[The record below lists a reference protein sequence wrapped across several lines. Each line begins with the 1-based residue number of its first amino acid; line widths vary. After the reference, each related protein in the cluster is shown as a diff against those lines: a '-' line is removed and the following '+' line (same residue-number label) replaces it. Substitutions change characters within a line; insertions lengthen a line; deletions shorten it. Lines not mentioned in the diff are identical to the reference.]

1 MKFFGKLV
9 RRAIAVV
16 VTLTLLGI
24 LAAVG
29 AYYYLAP
36 ELPAVGVLRDVRFQ
50 VPLQVYTQNEQLVA
64 EYGDKK
70 RIPVTYD
77 QLPVDLVHAII
88 SAEDDRFFEHPGVD
102 YQGLLRAAFYLI
114 TTGQKAQGG
123 STITMQVT
131 RNFFL
136 SREKTYLRKLKE
148 IFLSL
153 KIEHELTKEQILE
166 LYFNKIY
173 FGNRAYG
180 VASAAQVYYGKPLDQ
195 LSLAEIAMIAGLPK
209 APSRYNPL
217 ANTNRAIIRRNY
229 VLSRMHEL
237 GYISTAD
244 YENAKAQPATASL
257 HRAGVAIE
265 APYIGEMVRAYM
277 VENYGEEAYTH
288 GYKVYVTIDET
299 MQNAADAALRKS
311 LLAYDER
318 HGYRGPLD
326 QISLP
331 EADPLEEANGAT
343 ETGNNTADEGLAQ
356 THPLAE
362 LASRTLANYPVVA
375 GLRPALVAT
384 VGEQD
389 ATVVL
394 RNGESTQ
401 LGWPGLAWAR
411 PYLTVNKRGPAPQT
425 ATDILAPGDIVYIGQ
440 NEEGAWR
447 LSQIPTVAGAIIA
460 IDPHDGAIKALSGG
474 FDFFY
479 SKFNRA
485 TQAKRQPG
493 SSFKPFVYSAAL
505 EKGFTPASIINDA
518 PVVFDDPGLETSWRP
533 ENYSGRIYG
542 PTRLR
547 QALIKSRN
555 LVSIRL
561 LQAIGIRYCIDYV
574 TRFGFDPEDLPK
586 DLSLSLG
593 SAAITPL
600 QLASAYT
607 VFANGGYRVPPYYID
622 RIEDIKGNLIYKHT
636 PTRVCEEC
644 EEEKPAE
651 RDETAAPVPLGTP
664 ADDQQPGSEPAVA
677 PEPDFIPA
685 ERVVTPQ
692 NVYQIT
698 SMMRDVVKR
707 GTGRRAMQL
716 GRHDLAGKTG
726 TTNDQR
732 DAWFAGFNG
741 DLVAISWTGFDDAQP
756 LGNKETGSRAAL
768 PMWIDFMRIALAGKP
783 ETPLI
788 QPEGM
793 ITVRIDPETGLLAG
807 AHQKNA
813 IFETFRAEYAP
824 QKRAPEI
831 DESVATPTTDSTE
844 EQTPQLLF

>member
-1 MKFFGKLV
+1 MKFFGKLL
-9 RRAIAVV
+9 RRTIAIVV
-16 VTLTLLGI
+16 ALTLLGV

-114 TTGQKAQGG
+114 TTGEKAQGG

-180 VASAAQVYYGKPLDQ
+180 VASAAQVYYGKSLDQ

-237 GYISTAD
+237 GYITTAD

-257 HRAGVAIE
+257 HRAGVSIE

-299 MQNAADAALRKS
+299 MQQAADTALRKS

-318 HGYRGPLD
+318 HGFRGPLG

-331 EADPLEEANGAT
+331 EAGPVEENPAPTGANDT
-343 ETGNNTADEGLAQ
+343 VTDEDLTQ
-356 THPLAE
+356 PHPLAE
-362 LASRTLANYPVVA
+362 LAGRALADYPVVA
-375 GLRPALVAT
+375 RLKPALVAT

-389 ATVVL
+389 ATLVL
-394 RNGESTQ
+394 RNGESVQ

-411 PYLTVNKRGPAPQT
+411 PYVTVNKQGPAPQL
-425 ATDILAPGDIVYIGQ
+425 AADILAPGDIVYVSQ
-440 NEEGAWR
+440 NENDDWR

-574 TRFGFDPEDLPK
+574 TRFGFDPKDLPK

-644 EEEKPAE
+644 EEEKPALPE
-651 RDETAAPVPLGTP
+651 ETATS
-664 ADDQQPGSEPAVA
+664 ADDQLGKDLAVA
-677 PEPDFIPA
+677 TEPDFIPA

-698 SMMRDVVKR
+698 SMMRDVIKR

-768 PMWIDFMRIALAGKP
+768 PMWINFMRVALEGKP
-783 ETPLI
+783 ETPLN

-831 DESVATPTTDSTE
+831 DDSVTTPSTDSTE